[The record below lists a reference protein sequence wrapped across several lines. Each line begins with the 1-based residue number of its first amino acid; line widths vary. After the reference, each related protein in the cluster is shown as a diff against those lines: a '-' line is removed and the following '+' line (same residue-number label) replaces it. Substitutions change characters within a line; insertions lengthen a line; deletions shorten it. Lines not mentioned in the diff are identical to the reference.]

1 MMFLPSLL
9 QLDNEKL
16 PRASNPI
23 QYLEKEYLS
32 ESTFFGN
39 LTAPTKE
46 FPKAKS
52 VHYTTTN
59 LSCRQHKYS
68 PLVYVQLLFYVVLN
82 SFLVAQC

>member
-9 QLDNEKL
+9 QSDNEKF

-23 QYLEKEYLS
+23 QNLEKEYLS
-32 ESTFFGN
+32 ESIFFVN
-39 LTAPTKE
+39 LTAPSKE

-52 VHYTTTN
+52 VHYTIPN

-68 PLVYVQLLFYVVLN
+68 PLVYVQFLLYVVLN
-82 SFLVAQC
+82 SFLAV